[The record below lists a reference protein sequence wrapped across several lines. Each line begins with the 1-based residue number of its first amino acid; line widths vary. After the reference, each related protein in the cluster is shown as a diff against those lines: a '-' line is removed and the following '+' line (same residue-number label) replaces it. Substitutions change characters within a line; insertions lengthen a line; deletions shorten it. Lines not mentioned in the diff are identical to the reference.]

1 VSRLYTLC
9 TKKDHKHRM
18 VADVER
24 WGTMDQNKPLE
35 DGPDADAAA
44 RALAEASREDDWA
57 TDGMDSVKPWSTAR
71 ASSRALQVRPEP
83 ATAALTGARGY
94 CLI

>member
-1 VSRLYTLC
+1 
-9 TKKDHKHRM
+9 M
-18 VADVER
+18 ER
-24 WGTMDQNKPLE
+24 WSIMDQSPPLE

-71 ASSRALQVRPEP
+71 APQVRPEP
-83 ATAALTGARGY
+83 APAALTGACGY
-94 CLI
+94 CVI

>member
-1 VSRLYTLC
+1 MEPNTL
-9 TKKDHKHRM
+9 
-18 VADVER
+18 
-24 WGTMDQNKPLE
+24 LE

-57 TDGMDSVKPWSTAR
+57 TDGMDSVKPWSTSRAPSR
-71 ASSRALQVRPEP
+71 ASQVRPEP
-83 ATAALTGARGY
+83 VARGY